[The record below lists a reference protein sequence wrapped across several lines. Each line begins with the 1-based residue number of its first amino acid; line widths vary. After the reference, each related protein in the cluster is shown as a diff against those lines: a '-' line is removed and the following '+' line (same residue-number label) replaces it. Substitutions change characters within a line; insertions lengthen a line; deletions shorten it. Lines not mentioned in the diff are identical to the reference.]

1 MGQKLLVIGVGFLGQ
16 KLMSVFKARGFEVY
30 GADTSG
36 DENVKIDITDRQSVL
51 GVFESVRP
59 EVAVLTAGL
68 TNVDL
73 CQEDPT
79 LCSKVNI
86 LGVENVA
93 QAAIKFNSK
102 LVFIST
108 DYVFDG
114 LKGNYA
120 EQDDLNPLSVY
131 AWSKIE
137 GERIVSAL
145 PDHLILRTSTLYGFN
160 NADDKMNFVKWVVS
174 QLEEGNQVKIVS
186 DQKTNPTLIDDLA
199 EATARLIELG
209 EKGVFHSVGSEPI
222 SRYDFVK
229 KIISVFGLDE
239 SLLEET
245 DSRRFVQKA
254 ERPADSSL
262 KITQIES
269 KGIRMRDCLSGLRE
283 MKRQMQKQI

>member
-73 CQEDPT
+73 CQEDPA
-79 LCSKVNI
+79 LCSKVNV
-86 LGVENVA
+86 LGVENVV
-93 QAAIKFNSK
+93 QAALNFNSK

-114 LKGNYA
+114 LKGNYS
-120 EQDDLNPLSVY
+120 EQDDLKPLSVY
-131 AWSKIE
+131 AWSKTE
-137 GERIVSAL
+137 GEKIVSSL

-160 NADDKMNFVKWVVS
+160 DAQDKMNFVKWVVN
-174 QLEEGNQVKIVS
+174 QLEGGSRIQIVS

-199 EATARLIELG
+199 EAIARLIELG

-229 KIISVFGLDE
+229 KIIHVFELDE